1 MKREVKEMSVV
12 EGTVENIIYRND
24 ETGYAVL
31 ELDREGEL
39 LTVVGLMPMVAE
51 GEQLHP
57 SPVWAPV
64 PGGGV

>member
-39 LTVVGLMPMVAE
+39 LTALLMELASADRRRAA
-51 GEQLHP
+51 G
-57 SPVWAPV
+57 
-64 PGGGV
+64 